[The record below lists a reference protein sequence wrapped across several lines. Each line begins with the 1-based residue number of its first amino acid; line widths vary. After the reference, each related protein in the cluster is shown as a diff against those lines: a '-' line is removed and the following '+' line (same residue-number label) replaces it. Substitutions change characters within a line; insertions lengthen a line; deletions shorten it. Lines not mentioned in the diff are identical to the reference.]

1 MNLRLSCALAVLL
14 LCPFM
19 ALAQKNSGYDA
30 GYHPTVEA
38 GLVLNGNVAAVSV
51 VTSQGYCFGNGL
63 YIGGMTG
70 IVFGSMSENGGR
82 AQAVPVMGEIK
93 YGFMDSL
100 ASPFV
105 GLRTG
110 MVLDV
115 SSVGIGFV
123 LRPVLGV
130 DIGRFALSVGLNLQT
145 VTYDIRGTSGS
156 MSSGGGPF
164 FSGFTPGNAG
174 NSGVYA
180 GVSYCF

>member
-1 MNLRLSCALAVLL
+1 MCMNLRLSCALAVLL

-19 ALAQKNSGYDA
+19 TLAQKNSGYDA

-63 YIGGMTG
+63 YIGDMTG
-70 IVFGSMSENGGR
+70 IVF
-82 AQAVPVMGEIK
+82 
-93 YGFMDSL
+93 
-100 ASPFV
+100 
-105 GLRTG
+105 
-110 MVLDV
+110 
-115 SSVGIGFV
+115 
-123 LRPVLGV
+123 
-130 DIGRFALSVGLNLQT
+130 
-145 VTYDIRGTSGS
+145 GS